1 MLMQRMPAHPLILT
15 GVLATLLP
23 WNGCTTKATIDQT
36 TDTTSNITGT
46 TSGAAW
52 WSEDG
57 QIKPDFKATAFVT
70 FNQANLSQDLAAG
83 RGEYLGSVS
92 RLLGVPTDRQPAFF
106 SAAQA
111 NYAQLVDRNS
121 EALLIL
127 LRETS
132 RPFVY

>member
-1 MLMQRMPAHPLILT
+1 MRHMQDHRVIHAGLVA
-15 GVLATLLP
+15 VLLLSAGCTIKATLE
-23 WNGCTTKATIDQT
+23 QV

-57 QIKPDFKATAFVT
+57 QIKPDFKATAFVS

-92 RLLGVPTDRQPAFF
+92 RLLGVPEDQQPAFF

-111 NYAQLVDRNS
+111 SYAKTVDRDP
-121 EALLIL
+121 AGLLNL
-127 LRETS
+127 LREAS
-132 RPFVY
+132 KPFVY

>member
-1 MLMQRMPAHPLILT
+1 MRNLVRCVIVCASMLLGST
-15 GVLATLLP
+15 GCTIKATL
-23 WNGCTTKATIDQT
+23 NQT

-57 QIKPDFKATAFVT
+57 QIKPDFKATAFVA
-70 FNQANLSQDLAAG
+70 FNQANLSKDLAAG
-83 RGEYLGSVS
+83 SGEYLGSVS
-92 RLLGVPTDRQPAFF
+92 RLLDIPTDRQPALF

-111 NYAQLVDRNS
+111 NYAQMIDQNPESMLS
-121 EALLIL
+121 L

-132 RPFVY
+132 KPFVY

>member
-1 MLMQRMPAHPLILT
+1 MRNLVRYVIVCASLLLGST
-15 GVLATLLP
+15 GCTIKATL
-23 WNGCTTKATIDQT
+23 NQT

-57 QIKPDFKATAFVT
+57 QIKPDFKATAFVS
-70 FNQANLSQDLAAG
+70 FNHENLRQDLAAG

-111 NYAQLVDRNS
+111 NYAQMVDLNS
-121 EALLIL
+121 EALFTL

-132 RPFVY
+132 KPFVY

>member
-1 MLMQRMPAHPLILT
+1 MGITVHPLILAGVVAVLLSST
-15 GVLATLLP
+15 GCTVKATL
-23 WNGCTTKATIDQT
+23 NQT

-70 FNQANLSQDLAAG
+70 FNQANLSQDLAG
-83 RGEYLGSVS
+83 GGGEYLGSVS
-92 RLLGVPTDRQPAFF
+92 RLLGIPTDRQPPFF

-111 NYAQLVDRNS
+111 NYAQMIDRDPES
-121 EALLIL
+121 LLIL

-132 RPFVY
+132 KPFVY

>member
-1 MLMQRMPAHPLILT
+1 MRNLVRCVIVCASMLLGST
-15 GVLATLLP
+15 GCTIKATL
-23 WNGCTTKATIDQT
+23 NQT

-57 QIKPDFKATAFVT
+57 QIKPDFKATAFVA

-83 RGEYLGSVS
+83 SGEYLGSVS
-92 RLLGVPTDRQPAFF
+92 RLLGIPIDRQPAFF

-111 NYAQLVDRNS
+111 DYVQMIDRNPES
-121 EALLIL
+121 MLSL

-132 RPFVY
+132 KPFVY

>member
-1 MLMQRMPAHPLILT
+1 MRRLTVHPLILV
-15 GVLATLLP
+15 GVVAVLQLP
-23 WNGCTTKATIDQT
+23 IGCTTKATLEQI

-57 QIKPDFKATAFVT
+57 QIKPDFKATAFVS

-111 NYAQLVDRNS
+111 NYAQLADRNS

-132 RPFVY
+132 RPFLY

>member
-1 MLMQRMPAHPLILT
+1 MRSLLRYIAIAGVSLMFGTT
-15 GVLATLLP
+15 GCTIKATL
-23 WNGCTTKATIDQT
+23 NQT

-70 FNQANLSQDLAAG
+70 FNQANLNQDLAAG

-92 RLLGVPTDRQPAFF
+92 RLLGIPTDRQPDFF

-111 NYAQLVDRNS
+111 NYAKMVDRDS
-121 EALLIL
+121 EALLFL

-132 RPFVY
+132 KSFVY

>member
-1 MLMQRMPAHPLILT
+1 MRNLVRYVIVCASLLLGST
-15 GVLATLLP
+15 GCTIKATL
-23 WNGCTTKATIDQT
+23 NQT

-92 RLLGVPTDRQPAFF
+92 RLLGVPIDRQPEFF
-106 SAAQA
+106 SAVQA
-111 NYAQLVDRNS
+111 NYAQMADRNS
-121 EALLIL
+121 EGLLIL

-132 RPFVY
+132 KPFVD

>member
-1 MLMQRMPAHPLILT
+1 MRHVSRFLAIVLLLGST
-15 GVLATLLP
+15 GCTIKATL
-23 WNGCTTKATIDQT
+23 NQT

-70 FNQANLSQDLAAG
+70 FNQANLNQDLAAG
-83 RGEYLGSVS
+83 NGEYLGSVS
-92 RLLGVPTDRQPAFF
+92 RLLGIPTDRQPAFF
-106 SAAQA
+106 SAAQT
-111 NYAQLVDRNS
+111 NYAQMADRNS
-121 EALLIL
+121 ETLLLL

-132 RPFVY
+132 KPFVF

>member
-1 MLMQRMPAHPLILT
+1 MRNSVRCLAIVCASMLLGSIGCT
-15 GVLATLLP
+15 IKATL
-23 WNGCTTKATIDQT
+23 NQT

-57 QIKPDFKATAFVT
+57 QIKPDFKATAFVA

-83 RGEYLGSVS
+83 SGEYLGSVS
-92 RLLGVPTDRQPAFF
+92 RLLGIPTDQQPAFF

-111 NYAQLVDRNS
+111 NYAQMVDRDPTS
-121 EALLIL
+121 LLSL

-132 RPFVY
+132 KPFVY

>member
-1 MLMQRMPAHPLILT
+1 MRNLLRCLVIVCASLMLGMT
-15 GVLATLLP
+15 GCTIKATL
-23 WNGCTTKATIDQT
+23 NQT

-57 QIKPDFKATAFVT
+57 QIKPDFKATAFVA
-70 FNQANLSQDLAAG
+70 FNQANLNQDLAAG
-83 RGEYLGSVS
+83 SGEYLGSVS
-92 RLLGVPTDRQPAFF
+92 RLLGVPIDREPAFF

-111 NYAQLVDRNS
+111 NYAQMIDRNPES
-121 EALLIL
+121 VLSL

-132 RPFVY
+132 KPFVY

>member
-1 MLMQRMPAHPLILT
+1 MRSYVQYLAIVFASMMLGT
-15 GVLATLLP
+15 T
-23 WNGCTTKATIDQT
+23 GCTIRATIEQT

-70 FNQANLSQDLAAG
+70 MNQANLSQDLAAG
-83 RGEYLGSVS
+83 SGEYLGSVS
-92 RLLGVPTDRQPAFF
+92 RLLGIPSNHQSAFF

-111 NYAQLVDRNS
+111 NYAQMVDQDP
-121 EALLIL
+121 AGLITL

-132 RPFVY
+132 KPFVY

>member
-1 MLMQRMPAHPLILT
+1 MLLGSIGCT
-15 GVLATLLP
+15 IKATL
-23 WNGCTTKATIDQT
+23 NQT

-57 QIKPDFKATAFVT
+57 QIKPDFKATAFVA

-83 RGEYLGSVS
+83 SGEYLGSVS
-92 RLLGVPTDRQPAFF
+92 RLLGIPTDQQPAFF

-111 NYAQLVDRNS
+111 NYAQMVDRDPTS
-121 EALLIL
+121 LLSL

-132 RPFVY
+132 KPFVY

>member
-1 MLMQRMPAHPLILT
+1 MRRTTVQPLILASVAT
-15 GVLATLLP
+15 TLLSLS
-23 WNGCTTKATIDQT
+23 GCTTKATLEQI

-57 QIKPDFKATAFVT
+57 QIKPDFKATAFVA

-83 RGEYLGSVS
+83 SGEYLGSVS
-92 RLLGVPTDRQPAFF
+92 RLLGVPTDREPAFF

-111 NYAQLVDRNS
+111 DYAQMIDRNPES
-121 EALLIL
+121 VLNL

-132 RPFVY
+132 KPFVY

>member
-1 MLMQRMPAHPLILT
+1 MRNLLRCLAIVCASLLLGST
-15 GVLATLLP
+15 GCTIKATL
-23 WNGCTTKATIDQT
+23 NQT

-57 QIKPDFKATAFVT
+57 QIKPDFKATAFVA

-83 RGEYLGSVS
+83 SGEYLGSVS
-92 RLLGVPTDRQPAFF
+92 RLLDAPTDRQPALF

-111 NYAQLVDRNS
+111 NYAQMIDQNPESMLS
-121 EALLIL
+121 L

-132 RPFVY
+132 KPFVY